1 MQEWPRTVR
10 IAFYAP
16 LKAPGQGFAPSG
28 DRRVAG
34 LLMAALAHSG
44 ERVELVS
51 TFRSY
56 DADGDRERQTALRT
70 QGESL
75 GRALAAQWQ
84 GQPRGERP
92 DLWFTYHLYYKA
104 PDWLGPIV
112 AASLGIPYVIAE
124 ASYAPKRAGGPWVLG
139 HESSAAAIRQA
150 ALLVCPTRDDIA
162 GLRELV
168 PQERILHLP
177 PFLDLESYRS
187 AGATREENRARL
199 AAEHKLDAGVPW
211 IAVVAMMRHGDK
223 LASYRA
229 LAATLARVADLPWRL
244 VVVGDGPARAEVRTA
259 LESAVPGR
267 TLFLG
272 EVKTRDIA
280 PVYAACDLTVWPAIN
295 EAYGMALLEAQAA
308 GLPVVSCAMRGVP
321 DVVVDGE
328 TGILVKDSDFE
339 ALAREL
345 RGLLLDHG
353 RRRGLGRG
361 AAAFVLRERS
371 LEMAAGR
378 LSRALAGLV

>member
-1 MQEWPRTVR
+1 VR

-56 DADGDRERQTALRT
+56 DADGDRERQDALRA

-75 GRALAAQWQ
+75 GRTLAAQWQ
-84 GQPRGERP
+84 GLPRGEQP

-104 PDWLGPIV
+104 PDWLGPLV
-112 AASLGIPYVIAE
+112 AKALGIPYVVAE
-124 ASYAPKRAGGPWVLG
+124 ASYAPKRAAGPWALG
-139 HESSAAAIRQA
+139 HEASATAIRQA
-150 ALLVCPTRDDIA
+150 SLLVSPTRDDIA

-168 PQERILHLP
+168 PAERILHLP
-177 PFLDLESYRS
+177 PFLDLEPYRV
-187 AGATREENRARL
+187 AAAARDENRARL
-199 AAEHKLDAGVPW
+199 AREHKLDPALPW

-223 LASYRA
+223 LASYLA
-229 LAATLARVADLPWRL
+229 LAATMARVGDLPWRL
-244 VVVGDGPARAEVRTA
+244 LVVGDGPARAEVRGA
-259 LESAVPGR
+259 LESAAPGR
-267 TLFLG
+267 VLFLG
-272 EVKTRDIA
+272 EVRNKDIP
-280 PVYAACDLTVWPAIN
+280 PVYAACDLTVWPAVN
-295 EAYGMALLEAQAA
+295 EAYGMALLEAQAT
-308 GLPVVSCAMRGVP
+308 GLPVVSCALRGVP

-339 ALAREL
+339 ALARAL
-345 RGLLLDHG
+345 RGLLVDPE
-353 RRRGLGRG
+353 RRRALGRG

-378 LSRALAGLV
+378 LSQALHKIAA

>member
-1 MQEWPRTVR
+1 MH

-56 DADGDRERQTALRT
+56 DADGDRERQEALRA
-70 QGESL
+70 QGEGL
-75 GRALAAQWQ
+75 GQALASQWL
-84 GQPRGERP
+84 GMPRSERP

-112 AASLGIPYVIAE
+112 AAALDIPYVIAE
-124 ASYAPKRAGGPWVLG
+124 ASYAAKRAGGLWALG
-139 HESSAAAIRQA
+139 HESSAAAIRKA
-150 ALLVCPTRDDIA
+150 TLLVCPTRDDIA

-177 PFLDLESYRS
+177 PFLDLEPYRV
-187 AGATREENRARL
+187 AGAAREETRARL
-199 AAEHKLDAGVPW
+199 AREHKLDTGVPW
-211 IAVVAMMRHGDK
+211 LAVVAMMRHGDK

-229 LAATLARVADLPWRL
+229 LAATLARVIDLPWRL
-244 VVVGDGPARAEVRTA
+244 LVIGDGPARAEVRSA
-259 LESAVPGR
+259 LASAVPGR
-267 TLFLG
+267 TVFLG

-308 GLPVVSCAMRGVP
+308 GLPVLSCAMRGVP
-321 DVVVDGE
+321 DVVADGE
-328 TGILVKDSDFE
+328 TGILVKDHDFE

-345 RGLLLDHG
+345 RGLLLDHA

-361 AAAFVLRERS
+361 ASAFVLRERS
-371 LEMAAGR
+371 LEMAAAR

>member
-1 MQEWPRTVR
+1 M
-10 IAFYAP
+10 
-16 LKAPGQGFAPSG
+16 APSG

-44 ERVELVS
+44 ERVELIS

-56 DADGDRERQTALRT
+56 DADGDRERQEALRA
-70 QGESL
+70 QGETL
-75 GRALAAQWQ
+75 GRALVSQW
-84 GQPRGERP
+84 RDMARAERP

-112 AASLGIPYVIAE
+112 AAALGIPYVIAE
-124 ASYAPKRAGGPWVLG
+124 ASYAAKRVSGPWALG

-177 PFLDLESYRS
+177 PFLDLETYR
-187 AGATREENRARL
+187 GAAAAREEHRARL
-199 AAEHKLDAGVPW
+199 AREHRLDAAVPW

-223 LASYRA
+223 LASYQA

-244 VVVGDGPARAEVRTA
+244 LVVGDGPARAEVRTA
-259 LESAVPGR
+259 LESAAQGR
-267 TLFLG
+267 AVFLG
-272 EVKTRDIA
+272 EVKTRDVA

-308 GLPVVSCAMRGVP
+308 GLPVVSCALRGVP

-328 TGILVKDSDFE
+328 TGILVKDGDFE
-339 ALAREL
+339 ALAREV
-345 RGLLLDHG
+345 RGLLLDRE

-378 LSRALAGLV
+378 LSRALAGLL

>member
-1 MQEWPRTVR
+1 VR

-34 LLMAALAHSG
+34 LLMAALAHGG

-56 DADGDRERQTALRT
+56 DADGDRERQEALRA

-75 GRALAAQWQ
+75 GVGLASQWRDR
-84 GQPRGERP
+84 PRSERP

-112 AASLGIPYVIAE
+112 ASALGIPYVIAE
-124 ASYAPKRAGGPWVLG
+124 ASYAAKRAGSPWALG
-139 HESSAAAIRQA
+139 HESSTLAIRQA

-177 PFLDLESYRS
+177 PFLDLEPYRS
-187 AGATREENRARL
+187 AAAAREENRARL
-199 AAEHKLDAGVPW
+199 AREHKLDAGVPW
-211 IAVVAMMRHGDK
+211 IAVIAMMRHGDK
-223 LASYRA
+223 LASYLA
-229 LAATLARVADLPWRL
+229 LAATLARVIDLPWRL
-244 VVVGDGPARAEVRTA
+244 LVVGDGPARAEVRSA
-259 LESAVPGR
+259 LDSAVPGR
-267 TLFLG
+267 TLFFG
-272 EVKTRDIA
+272 EVKNRDIA

-308 GLPVVSCAMRGVP
+308 GLPVLSCAMRGVP
-321 DVVVDGE
+321 DVVADGE

-345 RGLLLDHG
+345 RGLLLDHE
-353 RRRGLGRG
+353 RRRRLGRG

-371 LEMAAGR
+371 LEMAASR
-378 LSRALAGLV
+378 LSRALAGLA

>member
-1 MQEWPRTVR
+1 VR

-56 DADGDRERQTALRT
+56 DADGDQERQQALRA
-70 QGESL
+70 QGETL
-75 GRALAAQWQ
+75 GRTLASQWRDL
-84 GQPRGERP
+84 PRGDRP

-112 AASLGIPYVIAE
+112 ASALAIPYVIAE
-124 ASYAPKRAGGPWVLG
+124 ASYAAKRAGGPWALG

-177 PFLDLESYRS
+177 PFLDLEPYRS
-187 AGATREENRARL
+187 AAAAREENRARL
-199 AAEHKLDAGVPW
+199 AREHKLDSGVPW
-211 IAVVAMMRHGDK
+211 IAVIAMMRHGDK

-244 VVVGDGPARAEVRTA
+244 LVVGDGPARAEVRSA

-267 TLFLG
+267 TVFLG
-272 EVKTRDIA
+272 EVKNRDIA

-308 GLPVVSCAMRGVP
+308 GLPVLSCAMRGVP
-321 DVVVDGE
+321 DVVADGE
-328 TGILVKDSDFE
+328 TGILVKDSDFA

-345 RGLLLDHG
+345 RGLLLDRE

-371 LEMAAGR
+371 LEMAAAR
-378 LSRALAGLV
+378 LSRALAGLA

>member
-1 MQEWPRTVR
+1 VR

-56 DADGDRERQTALRT
+56 DADGDQERQQALRA
-70 QGESL
+70 QGETL
-75 GRALAAQWQ
+75 GRTLASQWRDL
-84 GQPRGERP
+84 PRGERP

-112 AASLGIPYVIAE
+112 ASALAIPYVIAE
-124 ASYAPKRAGGPWVLG
+124 ASYAAKRADGPWALG

-162 GLRELV
+162 GLRELA

-177 PFLDLESYRS
+177 PFLDLEPYRS
-187 AGATREENRARL
+187 AAAAREENRARL
-199 AAEHKLDAGVPW
+199 AREHKLDSGVPW
-211 IAVVAMMRHGDK
+211 IAVIAMMRHGDK

-244 VVVGDGPARAEVRTA
+244 LVVGDGPARAEVRSA
-259 LESAVPGR
+259 LDSAVPGR

-272 EVKTRDIA
+272 EVKNRDIA
-280 PVYAACDLTVWPAIN
+280 PVYAASDLTVWPAIN

-308 GLPVVSCAMRGVP
+308 GLPVLSCAMRGVP
-321 DVVVDGE
+321 DVVADGE

-345 RGLLLDHG
+345 RGLLLDRE

-378 LSRALAGLV
+378 LSRALAGLA

>member
-1 MQEWPRTVR
+1 VR

-56 DADGDRERQTALRT
+56 DADGDQERQQALRA
-70 QGESL
+70 QGETL
-75 GRALAAQWQ
+75 GRTLASQWRDL
-84 GQPRGERP
+84 PRGERP

-112 AASLGIPYVIAE
+112 ASALGIPYVIAE
-124 ASYAPKRAGGPWVLG
+124 ASYAAKRAGGPWALG

-177 PFLDLESYRS
+177 PFLDLEPYRS
-187 AGATREENRARL
+187 AAAAREENRARL
-199 AAEHKLDAGVPW
+199 AREHKLDSGVPW
-211 IAVVAMMRHGDK
+211 IAVIAMMRHGDK
-223 LASYRA
+223 LASYRT

-244 VVVGDGPARAEVRTA
+244 LVVGDGPARAEVRSA
-259 LESAVPGR
+259 LDAAVPGR
-267 TLFLG
+267 TVFLG
-272 EVKTRDIA
+272 EVKNRDIA
-280 PVYAACDLTVWPAIN
+280 PIYAACDLTVWPAIN

-308 GLPVVSCAMRGVP
+308 GLPVLSCAMRGVP
-321 DVVVDGE
+321 DVVADGE

-345 RGLLLDHG
+345 RGLLLDRE

-378 LSRALAGLV
+378 LSRVLAGLA

>member
-1 MQEWPRTVR
+1 MR

-34 LLMAALAHSG
+34 LLMAALAHGG

-56 DADGDRERQTALRT
+56 DADGDPERQQALRA

-75 GRALAAQWQ
+75 GRTLASQWRDL
-84 GQPRGERP
+84 PRGERP

-112 AASLGIPYVIAE
+112 ASALRVPYVIAE
-124 ASYAPKRAGGPWVLG
+124 ASYAAKRAGGPWALG

-150 ALLVCPTRDDIA
+150 ALLVCPTRDDIG

-177 PFLDLESYRS
+177 PFLDLEAYRS
-187 AGATREENRARL
+187 AAAAREENRARL
-199 AAEHKLDAGVPW
+199 AREHRLDSGVPW
-211 IAVVAMMRHGDK
+211 IAVIAMMRHGDK

-244 VVVGDGPARAEVRTA
+244 LVVGDGPARAEVRSA
-259 LESAVPGR
+259 LDSAVPGR

-272 EVKTRDIA
+272 EVRNRDIA
-280 PVYAACDLTVWPAIN
+280 PIYAACDLTVWPAIN

-308 GLPVVSCAMRGVP
+308 GLPVLSCAMRGVP
-321 DVVVDGE
+321 DVVADGE

-345 RGLLLDHG
+345 RGLLLDRE

-371 LEMAAGR
+371 LEMAAAR
-378 LSRALAGLV
+378 LSRALAGLA

>member
-1 MQEWPRTVR
+1 MR

-56 DADGDRERQTALRT
+56 DADGDRERQAALRA
-70 QGESL
+70 QGEAL
-75 GRALAAQWQ
+75 GRTLASEWKDL
-84 GQPRGERP
+84 PRGERP

-112 AASLGIPYVIAE
+112 AGALGIPYVIAE
-124 ASYAPKRAGGPWVLG
+124 ASYAAKRASGPWALG
-139 HESSAAAIRQA
+139 HEASTLAIRQA
-150 ALLVCPTRDDIA
+150 TLLVCPTRDDIA

-168 PQERILHLP
+168 PAERILHLP
-177 PFLDLESYRS
+177 PFLDLEPYRS
-187 AGATREENRARL
+187 AAAARKESRARL
-199 AAEHKLDAGVPW
+199 AREHRLDPAVPW

-223 LASYRA
+223 LSSYRA

-244 VVVGDGPARAEVRTA
+244 VVVGDGPARAEARGA
-259 LESAVPGR
+259 LESAAPGR
-267 TLFLG
+267 AVFLG
-272 EVKTRDIA
+272 EVRNRDIA
-280 PVYAACDLTVWPAIN
+280 PVYAACDLTVWPAVN

-308 GLPVVSCAMRGVP
+308 GVPVVSCALRGVP
-321 DVVVDGE
+321 DVVADGE
-328 TGILVKDSDFE
+328 TGILVKENDFE
-339 ALAREL
+339 ALARAL
-345 RGLLLDHG
+345 RGLLVDRE
-353 RRRGLGRG
+353 RRSALGKG

-371 LEMAAGR
+371 LEMAADR
-378 LSRALAGLV
+378 LSRALAKLSA

>member
-1 MQEWPRTVR
+1 MR

-34 LLMAALAHSG
+34 LLMSALTLAG

-51 TFRSY
+51 TFRSH
-56 DADGDRERQTALRT
+56 DPDGDRERQTALRA
-70 QGESL
+70 QGE
-75 GRALAAQWQ
+75 ALARTLASQWRDL
-84 GQPRGERP
+84 PRAERP

-112 AASLGIPYVIAE
+112 AAALGIPYVVAE
-124 ASYAPKRAGGPWVLG
+124 ASYAAKRAGGPWAIG

-150 ALLVCPTRDDIA
+150 ALLVSPTRDDIA

-177 PFLDLESYRS
+177 PFLDLEPYRS
-187 AGATREENRARL
+187 AASAREENRARL
-199 AAEHKLDAGVPW
+199 AREHGLDAAIPW

-223 LASYRA
+223 LASYLA

-244 VVVGDGPARAEVRTA
+244 LVVGDGPARAQVHAA
-259 LESAVPGR
+259 LESAAPGR
-267 TLFLG
+267 AVFLG

-280 PVYAACDLTVWPAIN
+280 PVYAASDLTVWPAIN

-308 GLPVVSCAMRGVP
+308 GLPVVSCALRGVP
-321 DVVVDGE
+321 DVVVGGE
-328 TGILVKDSDFE
+328 TGVLVEDNDFE

-345 RGLLLDHG
+345 RVLLVSRQ
-353 RRRGLGRG
+353 RREALGRG

-371 LEMAAGR
+371 LEMASAR
-378 LSRALAGLV
+378 LTQALHRLAA

>member
-1 MQEWPRTVR
+1 MR

-56 DADGDRERQTALRT
+56 DADGDQERQQALRA
-70 QGESL
+70 QGETL
-75 GRALAAQWQ
+75 GRTLASQWRDL
-84 GQPRGERP
+84 PRGDRP

-112 AASLGIPYVIAE
+112 ASALAIPYVIAE
-124 ASYAPKRAGGPWVLG
+124 ASYAAKRAAGPWALG

-177 PFLDLESYRS
+177 PFLDLEPYRS
-187 AGATREENRARL
+187 AAAAREENRARL
-199 AAEHKLDAGVPW
+199 AREHKLDSDVPW
-211 IAVVAMMRHGDK
+211 IAVIAMMRHGDK

-244 VVVGDGPARAEVRTA
+244 LVVGDGPARAEVRSA
-259 LESAVPGR
+259 LDSAVPGR

-272 EVKTRDIA
+272 EVRNRDIA
-280 PVYAACDLTVWPAIN
+280 PIYAACDLTVWPAIN

-308 GLPVVSCAMRGVP
+308 GLPVLSCAMRGVP
-321 DVVVDGE
+321 DVVADGE
-328 TGILVKDSDFE
+328 TGILVKDSDFA

-345 RGLLLDHG
+345 RGLLLDRE

-371 LEMAAGR
+371 LEMAAAR
-378 LSRALAGLV
+378 LSRALAGLA

>member
-1 MQEWPRTVR
+1 VR

-56 DADGDRERQTALRT
+56 DADGDRERQEALRA
-70 QGESL
+70 QGEGL
-75 GRALAAQWQ
+75 GRGLASQWRDL
-84 GQPRGERP
+84 PREERP

-112 AASLGIPYVIAE
+112 ASALAIPYVIAE
-124 ASYAPKRAGGPWVLG
+124 ASYAAKRAGSPWALG

-177 PFLDLESYRS
+177 PFLDLEPYRA
-187 AGATREENRARL
+187 AGAAREENRARL
-199 AAEHKLDAGVPW
+199 AREHKLDANVPW

-244 VVVGDGPARAEVRTA
+244 MVVGDGPARAEVRTA

-267 TLFLG
+267 TVFLG

-321 DVVVDGE
+321 DVVADGE

-339 ALAREL
+339 ALAREV
-345 RGLLLDHG
+345 RGLLLNHE

-378 LSRALAGLV
+378 LSRALAGLA

>member
-1 MQEWPRTVR
+1 MR

-56 DADGDRERQTALRT
+56 DPEGDRERQAALRA
-70 QGESL
+70 QGEAL
-75 GRALAAQWQ
+75 GRSLVAQWREL
-84 GQPRGERP
+84 PRGERP

-104 PDWLGPIV
+104 PDWLGPI
-112 AASLGIPYVIAE
+112 ASEALGIPYVIAE
-124 ASYAPKRAGGPWVLG
+124 ASYAAKRAGGPWAIG
-139 HESSAAAIRQA
+139 HESSLAAIRHA
-150 ALLVCPTRDDIA
+150 ALIVSPTRDDIV

-168 PQERILHLP
+168 PAERVLHLP
-177 PFLDLESYRS
+177 PFLDLEPYRS
-187 AGATREENRARL
+187 AAAAREESRARL
-199 AAEHKLDAGVPW
+199 AREHRLDAGIPW

-223 LASYRA
+223 LASYLA

-244 VVVGDGPARAEVRTA
+244 IVVGDGPARAQVRAA
-259 LESAVPGR
+259 LESAAPGR

-272 EVKTRDIA
+272 EVKNRDIA
-280 PVYAACDLTVWPAIN
+280 PVYAASDLTVWPAIN

-308 GLPVVSCAMRGVP
+308 GLPAVSCAARGVP
-321 DVVVDGE
+321 DVVLDGE
-328 TGILVKDSDFE
+328 TGVLVKEGDFE
-339 ALAREL
+339 ALARAL
-345 RGLLLDHG
+345 RAVLVDRE
-353 RRRGLGRG
+353 RRRTLGQG
-361 AAAFVLRERS
+361 AAAFVLRNRS
-371 LEMAAGR
+371 LEMAAGK
-378 LSRALAGLV
+378 LSGALQKLAA

>member
-1 MQEWPRTVR
+1 MR

-56 DADGDRERQTALRT
+56 DADGDRERQAALRA
-70 QGESL
+70 QGEAL
-75 GRALAAQWQ
+75 GQAIAAQCRDL
-84 GQPRGERP
+84 PRGERP

-112 AASLGIPYVIAE
+112 AGALGIPYVIAE
-124 ASYAPKRAGGPWVLG
+124 ASYAAKRAAGPWALG
-139 HESSAAAIRQA
+139 HEASTAAIRRA

-168 PQERILHLP
+168 PAERILHLP
-177 PFLDLESYRS
+177 PFLDLEPYRS
-187 AGATREENRARL
+187 ALAAREENRARL
-199 AAEHKLDAGVPW
+199 AREHGLDPAVPW

-244 VVVGDGPARAEVRTA
+244 IVVGDGPARAEARGA
-259 LESAVPGR
+259 LESAVAGR
-267 TLFLG
+267 AVFLG
-272 EVKTRDIA
+272 EVRNRDIA
-280 PVYAACDLTVWPAIN
+280 PVYAACDLTVWPAVN
-295 EAYGMALLEAQAA
+295 EAYGMALLEAQAS
-308 GLPVVSCAMRGVP
+308 GLPVVSCALRGVP
-321 DVVVDGE
+321 DVVADGE
-328 TGILVKDSDFE
+328 TGLLVKENDLE
-339 ALAREL
+339 ALARAL
-345 RGLLLDHG
+345 RGLLVDRE
-353 RRRGLGRG
+353 RRAALGRG

-371 LEMAAGR
+371 LEMAADR
-378 LSRALAGLV
+378 LSKALAKLSA

>member
-1 MQEWPRTVR
+1 MR

-56 DADGDRERQTALRT
+56 DADGDRERQDALRA
-70 QGESL
+70 QGETL
-75 GRALAAQWQ
+75 GRTLAAQWT
-84 GQPRGERP
+84 GLPRGEQP

-112 AASLGIPYVIAE
+112 AKTLRIPYVVAE
-124 ASYAPKRAGGPWVLG
+124 ASYAPKRAAGPWALG
-139 HESSAAAIRQA
+139 HEASTKAIRQA
-150 ALLVCPTRDDIA
+150 SLLVSPTRDDIA

-168 PQERILHLP
+168 PAERILHLP
-177 PFLDLESYRS
+177 PFLDLEPYRIAAAARDES
-187 AGATREENRARL
+187 RARF
-199 AAEHKLDAGVPW
+199 AREHKLDPALPW

-223 LASYRA
+223 LASYLA
-229 LAATLARVADLPWRL
+229 LAATLAKVADLPWRL
-244 VVVGDGPARAEVRTA
+244 LVVGDGPARAEVRAA
-259 LESAVPGR
+259 LESAARGR
-267 TLFLG
+267 TVFFG
-272 EVKTRDIA
+272 EVRNRDIP
-280 PVYAACDLTVWPAIN
+280 PVYAACDLTVWPAVN

-308 GLPVVSCAMRGVP
+308 GLPVVSCAQRGVP

-328 TGILVKDSDFE
+328 SGILVKERDFE
-339 ALAREL
+339 ALARAL
-345 RGLLLDHG
+345 RGLLVDRE
-353 RRRGLGRG
+353 RRRALGRG

-378 LSRALAGLV
+378 LSQALHTIAA

>member
-1 MQEWPRTVR
+1 MR

-56 DADGDRERQTALRT
+56 DADGDQERQQALRA

-75 GRALAAQWQ
+75 GRALASQWRDL
-84 GQPRGERP
+84 PRGERP

-112 AASLGIPYVIAE
+112 ASALAIPYVIAE
-124 ASYAPKRAGGPWVLG
+124 ASYAAKRAAGPWALG

-177 PFLDLESYRS
+177 PFLDLEPYRS
-187 AGATREENRARL
+187 AAAAREENRARL
-199 AAEHKLDAGVPW
+199 AREHKLDSGVPW
-211 IAVVAMMRHGDK
+211 IAVIAMMRHGDK

-244 VVVGDGPARAEVRTA
+244 LVVGDGPARAEVRSA

-272 EVKTRDIA
+272 EVKNRDIA

-308 GLPVVSCAMRGVP
+308 GLPVLSCAMRGVP
-321 DVVVDGE
+321 DVVAYGE
-328 TGILVKDSDFE
+328 TGILVKDSDFA

-345 RGLLLDHG
+345 RGLLLDRE

-371 LEMAAGR
+371 LEMAAAR
-378 LSRALAGLV
+378 LSRALAGLA

>member
-1 MQEWPRTVR
+1 MR

-34 LLMAALAHSG
+34 LLMAALVHAG
-44 ERVELVS
+44 EQVELVS

-56 DADGDRERQTALRT
+56 DADGDRERQEALRA

-75 GRALAAQWQ
+75 GRTLAAQWREL
-84 GQPRGERP
+84 PRGARP
-92 DLWFTYHLYYKA
+92 ALWFTYHLYYKA

-112 AASLGIPYVIAE
+112 ASALGIPYVVAE
-124 ASYAPKRAGGPWVLG
+124 PSYAAKRAGGPWAIG
-139 HESSAAAIRQA
+139 HESATAAIRRA
-150 ALLVCPTRDDIA
+150 ALLVSPTRDDIA

-177 PFLDLESYRS
+177 PFLDLEPYRS
-187 AGATREENRARL
+187 AAAAREETRARL
-199 AAEHKLDAGVPW
+199 AREHRLDPAIPW

-244 VVVGDGPARAEVRTA
+244 LVVGDGPARAEARGA

-267 TLFLG
+267 TVFLG
-272 EVKTRDIA
+272 EVRNRDIA
-280 PVYAACDLTVWPAIN
+280 PVYAACDLTVWPAVN

-308 GLPVVSCAMRGVP
+308 GLPVVSCALRGVP
-321 DVVVDGE
+321 DVVNDGE
-328 TGILVKDSDFE
+328 SGILVKAGGCE
-339 ALAREL
+339 ALAGAV
-345 RGLLLDHG
+345 RGLLVDRE
-353 RRRGLGRG
+353 RRRRLGAG

-378 LSRALAGLV
+378 LSRALARLAT

>member
-1 MQEWPRTVR
+1 MR

-56 DADGDRERQTALRT
+56 DADGDQERQQALRA
-70 QGESL
+70 QGETL
-75 GRALAAQWQ
+75 GRTLASQWRDR
-84 GQPRGERP
+84 PRGERP

-112 AASLGIPYVIAE
+112 ASALRVPYVIAE
-124 ASYAPKRAGGPWVLG
+124 ASYAAKRAGGPWALG

-177 PFLDLESYRS
+177 PFLDLEPYRS
-187 AGATREENRARL
+187 AAAAREENRARL
-199 AAEHKLDAGVPW
+199 AREHKLDSGVPW
-211 IAVVAMMRHGDK
+211 IAVIAMMRHGDK

-244 VVVGDGPARAEVRTA
+244 LVVGDGPARAEVRSA
-259 LESAVPGR
+259 LDSAVPGR
-267 TLFLG
+267 TVFLG
-272 EVKTRDIA
+272 EVKNRDIA

-308 GLPVVSCAMRGVP
+308 GLPVLSCAMRGVP
-321 DVVVDGE
+321 DVVADGE

-345 RGLLLDHG
+345 RGLLLDRE

-371 LEMAAGR
+371 LEMAAAR
-378 LSRALAGLV
+378 LSRALAGLA